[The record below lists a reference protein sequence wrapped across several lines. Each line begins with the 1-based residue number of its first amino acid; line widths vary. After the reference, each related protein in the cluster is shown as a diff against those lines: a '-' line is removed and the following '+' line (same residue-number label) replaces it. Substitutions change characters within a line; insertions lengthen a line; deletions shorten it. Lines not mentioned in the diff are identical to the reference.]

1 VNSCAPGGIWN
12 SCGEDCSSGA
22 TKTGGRRWGS
32 NVGDGAPVLL
42 GDGRRVEKRPDGV
55 RKLGT
60 GSIGVRG
67 GQERRFHGE
76 AEAAAAVL
84 RR

>member
-1 VNSCAPGGIWN
+1 V
-12 SCGEDCSSGA
+12 
-22 TKTGGRRWGS
+22 GS
-32 NVGDGAPVLL
+32 NIEDSTPVLMGDG
-42 GDGRRVEKRPDGV
+42 GKVEKLPGEV
-55 RKLGT
+55 RKLRT

-67 GQERRFHGE
+67 GRKMGFHGE

>member
-1 VNSCAPGGIWN
+1 V
-12 SCGEDCSSGA
+12 
-22 TKTGGRRWGS
+22 GS
-32 NVGDGAPVLL
+32 NVEDNAPVLL
-42 GDGRRVEKRPDGV
+42 GDGGKVEKLPGDV
-55 RKLGT
+55 RKLKT

-67 GQERRFHGE
+67 GREMRFHGE